1 MSKEL
6 ILIDLETV
14 RIKRFDGLNVIVQV
28 LVDKAAGTYRNP
40 GTGEVFEKPDRKEWV
55 DHGYFS
61 NTKSA
66 LRHIY
71 NNDLLANDA
80 ELTLAE
86 YIDRDRQIAEKLK
99 GFLG

>member
-14 RIKRFDGLNVIVQV
+14 RIKRFDGLNVVVQV
-28 LVDKAAGTYRNP
+28 LTEKEASTHRVPN
-40 GTGEVFEKPDRKEWV
+40 TGEIIEKPARQEWV
-55 DHGYFS
+55 DHGYFP

-71 NNDLLANDA
+71 NNDLLLNDEA
-80 ELTLAE
+80 TTLCE
-86 YIDRDRQIAEKLK
+86 YIRRDKVISEKLK